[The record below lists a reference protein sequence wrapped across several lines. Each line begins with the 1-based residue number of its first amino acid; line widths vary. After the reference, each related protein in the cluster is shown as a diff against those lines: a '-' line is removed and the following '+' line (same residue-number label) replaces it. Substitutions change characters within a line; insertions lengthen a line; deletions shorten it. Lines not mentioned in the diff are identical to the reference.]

1 MEHLESAADELS
13 KYMRKQSDKNL
24 EEGEIDDLEEV
35 FYVFS
40 DALDGIIREDLEEKI
55 EQLEKLLK
63 EHRHTEDGK
72 VVKEVK

>member
-13 KYMRKQSDKNL
+13 KYLRKQSDKNL
-24 EEGEIDDLEEV
+24 DEGEIDDLEEA

-40 DALDGIIREDLEEKI
+40 DALDGIIREDIEERI
-55 EQLEKLLK
+55 EELEKLIK

-72 VVKEVK
+72 LVKEVK